1 MNRSLTLATALCLTM
16 TLTSHVIHAQSSNPA
31 LLQPEHIFELE
42 YADDPRI
49 SPDGSEIVYV
59 RTSMDIM
66 TDRAQTNLWITNYDG
81 SKNNHLRNTLNHMV
95 SNVILQTKNCT
106 HGNQNGQDH

>member
-16 TLTSHVIHAQSSNPA
+16 TLTSHVIHAQSSKPA

-66 TDRAQTNLWITNYDG
+66 TDRAQTNLWITN
-81 SKNNHLRNTLNHMV
+81 
-95 SNVILQTKNCT
+95 
-106 HGNQNGQDH
+106 